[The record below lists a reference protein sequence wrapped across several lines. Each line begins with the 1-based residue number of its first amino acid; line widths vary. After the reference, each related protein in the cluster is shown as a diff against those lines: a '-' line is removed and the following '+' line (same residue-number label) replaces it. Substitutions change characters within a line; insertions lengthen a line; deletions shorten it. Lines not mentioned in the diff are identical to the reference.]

1 MNTDDPMMFGNS
13 MAQEFDALEQNF
25 SFKTHEIQ
33 KLILNSIDASWL
45 EIDRKAALK
54 ESFVKDP
61 LWSYE

>member
-1 MNTDDPMMFGNS
+1 MMFGNS

-25 SFKTHEIQ
+25 SFKAHEIQ

-45 EIDRKAALK
+45 EIGRKVAIR

-61 LWSYE
+61 IWSYD

>member
-1 MNTDDPMMFGNS
+1 MMFGNS
-13 MAQEFDALEQNF
+13 MAHEFDALEQNF

-45 EIDRKAALK
+45 EIGRKVAIR

-61 LWSYE
+61 IWSYD